1 MPWPE
6 YNEVVSTF
14 FDLVRE
20 QGCWL
25 DYDYDPVETAKLFA
39 NETTVKHATI
49 PEIRRMLTYIVR
61 GERFCDGFWEG
72 MIEEGHVRRL
82 LERLAEIEREGRRH
96 DGSAVISRRMSAVAG
111 TPIAEAEPVPGKGSA
126 WTCRPRQPIDSH
138 PPAEFSASSFRN
150 TSSSKIAASHP

>member
-82 LERLAEIEREGRRH
+82 LERLAEIEREGLAARRIGC
-96 DGSAVISRRMSAVAG
+96 DFETDERCRRNADRRGGAGARQGISLDM
-111 TPIAEAEPVPGKGSA
+111 
-126 WTCRPRQPIDSH
+126 
-138 PPAEFSASSFRN
+138 PPSPTN
-150 TSSSKIAASHP
+150 